1 MAIESTL
8 KSLLQKLPRGAVLL
22 ASVSL
27 INVVLGFAREATI
40 AYFFGAS
47 AEVDE
52 FLVGLALPR
61 FLVTN
66 VAMISVAVVLPVYVG
81 YREKGEPERATELVR
96 RWFWFSGKVMAV
108 VCAVLFAGAEL
119 IMHALAP
126 GFDAAQKAEAA
137 RWLRILLPYV
147 WMMSVAGAFKV
158 VLDTH
163 RRFLAPALAKGLV
176 SACVIA
182 ACALASSAWG
192 AGALAAGFVAGGM
205 VGFSVQFL
213 SSRRLEPRIPFS
225 LSRQKLSLP
234 LAAGGAM
241 LLQSVSSQGQVF
253 IDRGFASTLPEGSV
267 AAYNYAQAINSLP
280 NAVVSSAIATAL
292 FPILSRM
299 ISKGDAGKAFIM
311 ARKWVLIIVC
321 AALVPVFL
329 LIFFRFE
336 IVELL
341 FERGSFDLIDVNMT
355 ASVLQFLPIV
365 MLTTGSTVI
374 LNRLL
379 LSHNRAFWIAIL
391 GVTAVVLKFVF
402 SFFLVKYLGL
412 RGLALATVLVA
423 VPISFTRYFLCLRIQ
438 KAS

>member
-1 MAIESTL
+1 MAIKSTL
-8 KSLLQKLPRGAVLL
+8 KRLLQKLPRGAVLL

-27 INVVLGFAREATI
+27 VNVVLGFAREATI

-66 VAMISVAVVLPVYVG
+66 VAMISVAVVLPVYIG
-81 YREKGEPERATELVR
+81 YREAGEKEKATEIVR
-96 RWFWFSGKVMAV
+96 RWFWFSGKIMAV

-147 WMMSVAGAFKV
+147 WLMSVAGAFKV

-163 RRFLAPALAKGLV
+163 RRFLAPALAQGLV

-192 AGALAAGFVAGGM
+192 VGSLAAGFVAGGM
-205 VGFSVQFL
+205 VGFAVQL
-213 SSRRLEPRIPFS
+213 LGSRRFEPRVPFS

-241 LLQSVSSQGQVF
+241 LLQSVARQGQVF

-267 AAYNYAQAINSLP
+267 AAYNYAQALNSLP
-280 NAVVSSAIATAL
+280 NAVVSSALATAL
-292 FPILSRM
+292 FPMLSRM
-299 ISKGDAGKAFIM
+299 VARGNTGQAFRT
-311 ARKWVLIIVC
+311 ARKWVLLVLG
-321 AALVPVFL
+321 AGSFAVALVIVFRHEL
-329 LIFFRFE
+329 
-336 IVELL
+336 VSLL
-341 FERGSFDLIDVNMT
+341 FQRGSFDAGDVEMT
-355 ASVLQFLPIV
+355 ASVLEFLPLL
-365 MLTTGSTVI
+365 MLTTGSAVI
-374 LNRLL
+374 FNRLL
-379 LSHNRAFWIAIL
+379 LSHEKAHWIAVL
-391 GVTAVVLKFVF
+391 GISAVALKLGLSFVLVEEM
-402 SFFLVKYLGL
+402 GL
-412 RGLALATVLVA
+412 RGLALATVAAA
-423 VPISFTRYFLCLRIQ
+423 VPFALARYLLCWRLER
-438 KAS
+438 A